1 MMAAKKKLQKLT
13 TDNIYDT
20 IGQNAP
26 VQTVAVSD
34 QEEKTVVANKSGKSA
49 VAGVD
54 VDLLNPEVK
63 ERKSASM
70 YLRCKPSVKKKF
82 DAFCEAKGVSQA
94 DMFEFW
100 VESLLK

>member
-1 MMAAKKKLQKLT
+1 MAAKKKLQKLT

-26 VQTVAVSD
+26 VQTVAVPD
-34 QEEKTVVANKSGKSA
+34 QEEKTVIVKEGSKP
-49 VAGVD
+49 VEAGLD
-54 VDLLNPEVK
+54 IDLLNPEVK

-82 DAFCEAKGVSQA
+82 DAFCDAKGISQA

>member
-26 VQTVAVSD
+26 IQTVAVPD
-34 QEEKTVVANKSGKSA
+34 QEEKTVDIKKSSKPAEVSN
-49 VAGVD
+49 D
-54 VDLLNPEVK
+54 IDLLNPEVK